1 MESARFGTGFAP
13 VLASSGARFWGKQGQ
28 PPASSPAYLP
38 VGALNRETSGRC
50 TPAIE
55 VIEGRK
61 KDATAAALRH
71 WTACFAMNNFSV
83 FHLVVLYLLGVVT
96 GVLLM
101 AMLAAFRHDRE
112 RGNLEDD

>member
-1 MESARFGTGFAP
+1 MGFAEARSASRK
-13 VLASSGARFWGKQGQ
+13 LARLSSRGSAEQGNFGSLH
-28 PPASSPAYLP
+28 PG
-38 VGALNRETSGRC
+38 V
-50 TPAIE
+50 E